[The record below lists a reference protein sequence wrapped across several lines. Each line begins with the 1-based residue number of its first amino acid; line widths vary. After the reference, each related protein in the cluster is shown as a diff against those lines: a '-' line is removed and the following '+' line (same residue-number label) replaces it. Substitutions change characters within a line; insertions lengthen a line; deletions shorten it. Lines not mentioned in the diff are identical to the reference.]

1 VVAVA
6 LAAVPVIALWVMAKL
21 LAAMVDVTA
30 AVVVA
35 ARQVQ
40 AAPAVVVVLVQT
52 ELLLLFI
59 HRQLRLQQ
67 MVHF

>member
-6 LAAVPVIALWVMAKL
+6 LAAVPVIALWVTAKL